1 MIIYPDNWK
10 NIGQPIDLKKIEDTI
25 LEVLSGISCNSLSFS
40 GGLDSSLL
48 LYFMAKIHKKINAF
62 TIGLSDEH
70 PDVKYAEMMADKYPQ
85 VMHKIYIP
93 WPDKIKREQHPGQ
106 SLGDTAVRL
115 FYGFVSDHT
124 DGIIAGDGV
133 DEFMCG
139 YYAHQKNPN
148 EEIYYTHMRQLNKE
162 HLIPLDRNSGDVKVY
177 LPFLDN
183 KLVLLLSQIPIV
195 EKVDVNHRKKL
206 MIEMAIGKIPDEIIE
221 RRKYGFCDAF
231 KIKGG
236 EQ

>member
-40 GGLDSSLL
+40 GGIDSSLL
-48 LYFMAKIHKKINAF
+48 LYFMLKIHKKITVF

-70 PDVKYAEMMADKYPQ
+70 PDVKYAEMITAKFPC
-85 VMHKIYIP
+85 VTHKIYIP
-93 WPDKIKREQHPGQ
+93 WPDKIEREKQPNK
-106 SLGDTAVRL
+106 SMGDTAVRL
-115 FYGFVSDHT
+115 FYRFVEQHT
-124 DGIIAGDGV
+124 DGIIAGDGI

-139 YYAHQKNPN
+139 YYTHQKNPN
-148 EEIYYTHMRQLNKE
+148 EETYYNFIRQLKE
-162 HLIPLDRNSGDVKVY
+162 DHLIPLDGNSRKVKVY
-177 LPFLDN
+177 LPFLDSR
-183 KLVLLLSQIPIV
+183 LISLLSQIPIV
-195 EKVDVNHRKKL
+195 EKVDINHRKKL
-206 MIEMAIGKIPDEIIE
+206 MVKMAKGRLPDEIIN
-221 RRKYGFCDAF
+221 RRKYGFCDVF